1 MIPEIGQFA
10 LILGLVFALVQTV
23 LPLAGAHRG
32 IASWVAVAKPAA
44 RIQLLFVGISFA
56 CLTWSFLTHDFSVK
70 YVAMNSNT
78 SCRPCICFQL
88 YGVRM
93 KGHCCFGRWYCPSG
107 LPLSVYS
114 AAAFRQLC

>member
-32 IASWVAVAKPAA
+32 IANWVAVAKPAA
-44 RIQLLFVGISFA
+44 RVQLLFVAISFA

-78 SCRPCICFQL
+78 
-88 YGVRM
+88 
-93 KGHCCFGRWYCPSG
+93 K
-107 LPLSVYS
+107 LPTMYLFSAVWGAHEGSLLLWALVLSIWT
-114 AAAFRQLC
+114 A